1 MYLFVEAWT
10 PKPAWLALARE
21 EREGYVSQVASGMSQ
36 LQAAGVEVVGW
47 GFSDDAARGTDHGA
61 FAVWRCPTR
70 QAANQLRQAVEH
82 ARWYDYF
89 EQLDLGGEVESPEVV
104 LEHHVNLGS

>member
-10 PKPAWLALARE
+10 PKPAWLALSRE

-36 LQAAGVEVVGW
+36 LQAAGVQVVGW
-47 GFSDDAARGTDHGA
+47 GFSDDAARG
-61 FAVWRCPTR
+61 
-70 QAANQLRQAVEH
+70 
-82 ARWYDYF
+82 
-89 EQLDLGGEVESPEVV
+89 LDLGGEVESPEVV